1 VRRVSQAER
10 SIVVYGAGGHAK
22 VVLDVLQLLG
32 KRVLGFVDDGL
43 PAGEIRAGLPILGA
57 PGWLQA
63 HPDVAVALGIGQNE
77 QRARA
82 ARFCEGLRVPLV
94 RAIHPQASVAK
105 SSEIGEGTLVFAGAI
120 INAGARIGRGCI
132 VNSGAVVEHDCCL
145 GDFSHLSPNAALG
158 GGADVAAFAH
168 VGLSACVLPGVK
180 VGEGAIIG
188 AGAVVT
194 RSIPA
199 NCTAYG
205 IPARVQR
212 RAP

>member
-1 VRRVSQAER
+1 VTQAER
-10 SIVVYGAGGHAK
+10 AIVVYGAGGHAK
-22 VVLDVLQLLG
+22 VVLDVLELLG
-32 KRVLGFVDDGL
+32 KRVVGFLDDGV

-57 PGWLQA
+57 HGWLETQ
-63 HPDVAVALGIGQNE
+63 PEVAVALGIGQNE

-82 ARFCEGLRVPLV
+82 TRFCESLRVPLV
-94 RAIHPQASVAK
+94 TAIHPQAIIAK
-105 SSEIGEGTLVFAGAI
+105 SSEIGEGTVVFAGAI
-120 INAGARIGRGCI
+120 INSGARIGRGCI
-132 VNSGAVVEHDCCL
+132 VNSGAVVEHDCRL

-158 GGADVAAFAH
+158 GGAELGAFAH

-180 VGEGAIIG
+180 IGERAVIG
-188 AGAVVT
+188 AGGVVT
-194 RSIPA
+194 RPVPA